1 MARDEGQFLQDRLP
15 RLREHCPRHTQLKNA
30 DYRDMFRVS
39 RYTAARELR
48 RLAVEEGSAKE
59 AGGGRYLPTAWG
71 KGVGEGAPRRLA
83 ANESRR

>member
-48 RLAVEEGSAKE
+48 RLAVEEGFLRMLGERRGA
-59 AGGGRYLPTAWG
+59 RYLPHTVLG
-71 KGVGEGAPRRLA
+71 LKE
-83 ANESRR
+83 E